1 MPARCALHTEGAAG
15 HTVAISA
22 GASNV
27 TVPSAFAYYRSEVS
41 ASRSSSAARIPTV
54 AVAIAAWPFRPAF
67 MDQLADGLAAAG
79 IPHA

>member
-22 GASNV
+22 GERHRAIRLRVLSQR
-27 TVPSAFAYYRSEVS
+27 SLGFAQQQR
-41 ASRSSSAARIPTV
+41 RKDPNRRGGQRGV
-54 AVAIAAWPFRPAF
+54 AVPRPAF

-79 IPHA
+79 IPRA